1 MIKHIIFDFGGVFL
15 DLKGKRTGVPANL
28 AKIFNIPEEKAVEIW
43 QENKNDLLIGKETP
57 KDFLVRMNALL
68 GVSLD
73 PDKTHESWISLNK
86 MEKSDIN
93 WPLVEYVENL
103 KDKYQIHMLTNVV
116 ALDNTNSE
124 WYGHATKHFHN
135 IFKSFE
141 IGHKKPNKEAF
152 LHVLEK
158 INAKPEEC
166 IFIDDIQVNIEG
178 AEKVG
183 IKSILYINYDDLLI
197 KLKQAGVEI

>member
-15 DLKGKRTGVPANL
+15 DLKGKHTGVPANL
-28 AKIFNIPEEKAVEIW
+28 AKIFNIPEEKASEIW

-57 KDFLVRMNALL
+57 KEFLIRMNALL

-73 PDKTHESWISLNK
+73 PDKTHESWIALNK
-86 MEKSDIN
+86 MEKNDIN

-103 KDKYQIHMLTNVV
+103 KDRYQVHMLTNVV
-116 ALDNTNSE
+116 ALDNTTSE
-124 WYGHATKHFHN
+124 WYNSAIKHFHN
-135 IFKSFE
+135 IYKSFE

-166 IFIDDIQVNIEG
+166 IFIDDIQANING
-178 AEKVG
+178 SEKVG
-183 IKSILYINYDDLLI
+183 IKSILYTNYRDLII

>member
-1 MIKHIIFDFGGVFL
+1 MVKHIIFDFGGVFL
-15 DLKGKRTGVPANL
+15 DLKGKHTGVPANL
-28 AKIFNIPEEKAVEIW
+28 AKIFNIPEEKAAKIW

-57 KDFLVRMNALL
+57 KKLLIRMNALL

-73 PDKTHESWISLNK
+73 PDITHESWIALNK
-86 MEKSDIN
+86 MEKNDIN

-103 KDKYQIHMLTNVV
+103 KDRYQIHMLTNVV

-124 WYGHATKHFHN
+124 WYNSAIKHFHN
-135 IFKSFE
+135 IYRSFE

-158 INAKPEEC
+158 ISANPEEC
-166 IFIDDIQVNIEG
+166 VFIDDIQVNVD
-178 AEKVG
+178 AANTLG
-183 IKSILYINYDDLLI
+183 IKGILYTNFDQLEKDFSALGID
-197 KLKQAGVEI
+197 

>member
-15 DLKGKRTGVPANL
+15 DLKGKHTGVPANL
-28 AKIFNIPEEKAVEIW
+28 AKIFNISEDKAAEIW

-57 KDFLVRMNALL
+57 KEFLIRMNALL

-73 PDKTHESWISLNK
+73 PDKTHESWIGLNK
-86 MEKSDIN
+86 MEKNDIN
-93 WPLVEYVENL
+93 WKLVEYVENL
-103 KDKYQIHMLTNVV
+103 KDRYQIHMLTNVV

-124 WYGHATKHFHN
+124 WYSHATKYFHN
-135 IFKSFE
+135 IYRSFE

-158 INAKPEEC
+158 IGANPAEC
-166 IFIDDIQVNIEG
+166 VFIDDIQINVDTANTL
-178 AEKVG
+178 G
-183 IKSILYINYDDLLI
+183 IKGILYTNFYQLKKDFLDLGIN
-197 KLKQAGVEI
+197 